1 MIVKDRDARPE
12 LIKALEL
19 QARNTSDNVK
29 RSACK
34 SAVSRLLADQTT
46 AFATDQIDVQF
57 SQSDDWAVI
66 HDLRLRIA
74 GHAIQ
79 INHLLISSALNFFC
93 LDTRFIDYGLDLNSN
108 GKCHVFDRHERK
120 PVASPL
126 TKAAKDARKLA
137 ELAKQEG
144 WSTTQFGIERKVSVR
159 AFVLT
164 NPALR
169 LGLAG
174 KFDNTNIGVHPSS
187 ALFQLLWKTGFSNTG
202 LRARRLSADALRDV
216 AETVVSMHTPV
227 YSPSLLKSDSLAT
240 ETTRQLLAK
249 AA

>member
-19 QARNTSDNVK
+19 QAGNTSDSVK
-29 RSACK
+29 RTACK

-46 AFATDQIDVQF
+46 GFATDQIDVQF

-74 GHAIQ
+74 GHAVHV
-79 INHLLISSALNFFC
+79 NHLLISSALNFFC
-93 LDTRFIDYGLDLNSN
+93 LDTRFINFGLDMSSS

-120 PVASPL
+120 PIASPL

-137 ELAKQEG
+137 ELAKQER
-144 WSTTQFGIERKVSVR
+144 WSTTQFGIERKVAVR
-159 AFVLT
+159 ALVVT

-174 KFDNTNIGVHPSS
+174 KIDNTNIGVYPSS

-202 LRARRLSADALRDV
+202 LLAKRLSAHALRDL
-216 AETVVSMHTPV
+216 AETIVSMHTPV
-227 YSPSLLKSDSLAT
+227 YSPSLLKSDSLVT
-240 ETTRQLLAK
+240 ETTHQLLAK